1 MEEELR
7 GLGVVALHA
16 RMAAGGPVRL
26 DALDDTEF
34 YGVSLGLPGWVER
47 LAWTTFK
54 KVFRRDPGT
63 GALRGWN
70 VAVEQRGVQGP
81 FVDRRRRGGERVTY
95 GHYAVRSAAAVHMPR
110 DYRFGAVI
118 DYATGG
124 NAPWDPVRFTFDPL
138 VSLAPGGTTC
148 CWATACS
155 GSVRRSPTRRR
166 FSCSAAAVRSA
177 TTRCRRGAETPH
189 RAGEPAGPAELGGRR
204 RAV

>member
-1 MEEELR
+1 VEEELR
-7 GLGVVALHA
+7 GLGVVGLHA

-34 YGVSLGLPGWVER
+34 HGVSLGLPGWVER

-95 GHYAVRSAAAVHMPR
+95 GHYAVRSAAGVPMPR
-110 DYRFGAVI
+110 DYWFGAVI

-138 VSLAPGGTTC
+138 VSLAPGGDDLLL
-148 CWATACS
+148 
-155 GSVRRSPTRRR
+155 GYSVLRLGPALADTPA
-166 FSCSAAAVRSA
+166 FFLL
-177 TTRCRRGAETPH
+177 RRG
-189 RAGEPAGPAELGGRR
+189 GPLSYDEVPPWR
-204 RAV
+204 